1 MHGCNNW
8 IPVCITRILLYH
20 DYLPPPPTPA
30 PTPFPAQHLTCAP
43 PQVCQVSV
51 NGTSVSESCVC
62 PANQPTCSRPE
73 RKASNWFFSPLWHLF
88 VAIAVGALPFT
99 IALLFFFR
107 IRKTMVRNRQRNAG
121 VCVHVCMGV

>member
-1 MHGCNNW
+1 MATS
-8 IPVCITRILLYH
+8 PT
-20 DYLPPPPTPA
+20 PTPA
-30 PTPFPAQHLTCAP
+30 PAPCPAQHLTCAP

-73 RKASNWFFSPLWHLF
+73 HKASNWFFSPLWHLF

-121 VCVHVCMGV
+121 MCVHVCVGV